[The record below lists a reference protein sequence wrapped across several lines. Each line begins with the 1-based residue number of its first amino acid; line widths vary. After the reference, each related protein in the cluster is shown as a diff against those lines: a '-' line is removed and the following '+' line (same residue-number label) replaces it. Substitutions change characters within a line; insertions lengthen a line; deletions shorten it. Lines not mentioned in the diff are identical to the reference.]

1 MGLVSLTSTR
11 SLQRKTRVGRP
22 CLTKRVGWVVGLVLA
37 SQLFVSAAS
46 AQYPSKIILGLRK
59 TCMDACQEKE
69 GAIECAR
76 YCDCH
81 LFELRRDITDPQ
93 LEQLLLTAERG
104 GAGDVSIRDWIRT
117 TALMCEKRVFK
128 EKQPTEAA
136 DGEPGEPDKK
146 KSVQPKAPQS

>member
-1 MGLVSLTSTR
+1 GLVSLTNMTSAQAEIR
-11 SLQRKTRVGRP
+11 AGAL
-22 CLTKRVGWVVGLVLA
+22 CLKSRARWVVGLVLA
-37 SQLFVSAAS
+37 SQLFVSVAS

-69 GAIECAR
+69 GAIGCAR

-81 LFELRRDITDPQ
+81 LFELRRDITDSQ

-104 GAGDVSIRDWIRT
+104 GAGEISIRDWIRT

-128 EKQPTEAA
+128 EKQPAEVA
-136 DGEPGEPDKK
+136 DDKPDGKPENE
-146 KSVQPKAPQS
+146 KSAEPKAPKA